1 MAKRRGAEFWRE
13 HVEAWHRSDLTQR
26 DYCATHGL
34 SEKSFYRWR
43 AKEKAASSATDSSLT
58 LVPVSVVGSAAEG
71 GAVRL
76 YSPGGWRIEL
86 PAGDAAWLADLV
98 RQLP

>member
-1 MAKRRGAEFWRE
+1 MARRGAEFWRGQL
-13 HVEAWHRSDLTQR
+13 EAWHRSDLTQR
-26 DYCATHGL
+26 DYCARHGL

-43 AKEKAASSATDSSLT
+43 GKEKAVVAAGQSSLT
-58 LVPVSVVGSAAEG
+58 LVPVSVSTPATG
-71 GAVRL
+71 GIVRL

-86 PAGDAAWLADLV
+86 PASDVPWLTDLL

>member
-1 MAKRRGAEFWRE
+1 
-13 HVEAWHRSDLTQR
+13 
-26 DYCATHGL
+26 L

-43 AKEKAASSATDSSLT
+43 AKEKASSSATDSSLT
-58 LVPVSVVGSAAEG
+58 LVPVSVGGAAVG

-76 YSPGGWRIEL
+76 YSPGGWRIEW